1 MLCRY
6 TDNGECAARHPS
18 ACICCQDPT
27 FLIFG
32 LADVPPEALHN
43 IIADAV
49 GEPREH
55 PDRRR
60 NLRKDN
66 GVPPKAPG
74 GNSDDGSPSE
84 SK

>member
-6 TDNGECAARHPS
+6 TDSGVCAAKTPE
-18 ACICCQDPT
+18 ACVCGQDPN

-49 GEPREH
+49 GEPREY
-55 PDRRR
+55 PNRRR

-66 GVPPKAPG
+66 GIPPKTPG
-74 GNSDDGSPSE
+74 GNSDDGPSSPS
-84 SK
+84 K